1 MIINLEL
8 FPESL
13 DRLGGEINR
22 NKGKDIRSPELKSHC
37 IAVIDT
43 WFKNIKPYLEE
54 TGAKDSVFKQID
66 DLLTQLLSLTT
77 KISLVTKYKTLLKQI
92 KKTYNSDV
100 YIPLKTRTKP
110 VLTPRAESQDKE
122 AVKTLLQAYPVLED
136 GYNQVLNDL
145 NDSNR
150 LSYKGTANELREV
163 LRGVLAEL
171 APDTEVCKQAWYKQ
185 EKDSAGPTRKQRVK
199 YILQSRR
206 ASRNENQVFSNTHE
220 LFDEIFSRVV
230 ISAYDGANEA
240 SHKQKQKQEIEKLLS
255 YFNVLIRDL
264 AQSE

>member
-1 MIINLEL
+1 MIISLEL

-13 DRLGGEINR
+13 DRLSRGINR
-22 NKGKDIRSPELKSHC
+22 NKRKDVRSPELKSHC
-37 IAVIDT
+37 VAVIDT

-54 TGAKDSVFKQID
+54 TGAKDNVFKQID
-66 DLLTQLLSLTT
+66 ELLALLLSLTT
-77 KISLVTKYKTLLKQI
+77 KISLVKKYKTLIKQI

-110 VLTPRAESQDKE
+110 VLTPRAESQDIE
-122 AVKTLLQAYPVLED
+122 TVKKLLQAYPALED

-145 NDSNR
+145 KDPNR

-163 LRGVLAEL
+163 LRGVLVEL
-171 APDTEVCKQAWYKQ
+171 APNTEVCKQALYKQ
-185 EKDSAGPTRKQRVK
+185 EKDAEGPTRKQRVK
-199 YILQSRR
+199 YILQNRKGSK
-206 ASRNENQVFSNTHE
+206 NENQVFSNTHD

-230 ISAYDGANEA
+230 ITAYDRANEA
-240 SHKQKQKQEIEKLLS
+240 SHRQKQKQEIEKLLS

-264 AQSE
+264 AQSD